1 MSSQEDI
8 ELASSK
14 QNVHNNLK
22 GDQFVN
28 IPSDGS
34 GRDSRS
40 LNGVEYAN
48 ATNDLRDRAWNA
60 IQDFRA
66 KNGLRSRN
74 RVDQDIKPIDEF
86 PNGYPKLAAI
96 EASDDNFLIFK
107 KFSWL
112 RNWTLLYLQDELL
125 VLQEDLMTLDT
136 YDMKHDSARLS
147 SRRRDAALDSRRKD
161 LLLQIEQK
169 LNRFDKL
176 LSSTNQIS
184 KLETPSERNQ
194 TSLYNAIHNSGLQI
208 QSEAEWI
215 GDRAD
220 LVAVAPDQERSTLNA
235 LVEDCPKLISK
246 RLATFLFRTKDQHQR
261 TGAEEIYLYSN
272 KRMVAVADALMTLI
286 ATILLLVPIGI
297 LALTQPS
304 TILQLVVILCFTQ
317 LFALCIATLT
327 KAKKQEVF
335 ALTATYT
342 AVLVVF
348 LANNNISINS
358 SQLPTQ
364 S

>member
-1 MSSQEDI
+1 
-8 ELASSK
+8 
-14 QNVHNNLK
+14 
-22 GDQFVN
+22 
-28 IPSDGS
+28 
-34 GRDSRS
+34 
-40 LNGVEYAN
+40 
-48 ATNDLRDRAWNA
+48 
-60 IQDFRA
+60 
-66 KNGLRSRN
+66 
-74 RVDQDIKPIDEF
+74 
-86 PNGYPKLAAI
+86 
-96 EASDDNFLIFK
+96 
-107 KFSWL
+107 
-112 RNWTLLYLQDELL
+112 
-125 VLQEDLMTLDT
+125 MTLDT

-169 LNRFDKL
+169 LNRFGNYFFSIFFTYLCDLDKL